1 MLLGRDKCFAG
12 LSVECP
18 GHCDLPGPIFSRS
31 DDSTLLLFTLSNLIK
46 WVWLSPGR
54 DWPRQSHGLRL
65 PAGAGEHIPSHSG
78 AAPKLIRSGQQLSE
92 LAGHLHPSSCN
103 NHNLLMKLVFTLT
116 PAIQYKI
123 FFPPGRRK
131 QRDFVLFRDLS
142 INNLTSHFPILI
154 FGHINW
160 DTDLALLSSLP

>member
-1 MLLGRDKCFAG
+1 MLLARDKCFAG

-18 GHCDLPGPIFSRS
+18 GHCDLPGPY
-31 DDSTLLLFTLSNLIK
+31 
-46 WVWLSPGR
+46 SPGAMIPHFYCSPFLISSNEF
-54 DWPRQSHGLRL
+54 DSPRPGLTKTISWSE
-65 PAGAGEHIPSHSG
+65 AASG
-78 AAPKLIRSGQQLSE
+78 GRRTYSIAQRGCSKTDNVWTTVSE
-92 LAGHLHPSSCN
+92 LASRSPTPLACN

-154 FGHINW
+154 FGHIN
-160 DTDLALLSSLP
+160 